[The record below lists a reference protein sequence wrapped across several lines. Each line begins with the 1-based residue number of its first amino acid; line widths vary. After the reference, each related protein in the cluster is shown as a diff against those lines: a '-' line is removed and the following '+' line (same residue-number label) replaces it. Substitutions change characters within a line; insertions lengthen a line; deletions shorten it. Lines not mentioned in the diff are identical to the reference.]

1 MAATGFTPI
10 QLYRTATSGAA
21 PLAVNLADGELAIN
35 YNTADL
41 AIYAKNSAGVV
52 KMIMN
57 NPAGLKYPTAD
68 GTANQVVKTDG
79 AGNLSFTSISG
90 IAVSTFS
97 AGTTGLTPSSPTS
110 GAVTLAGTLAVAN
123 GGTGVTTSTGSGNN
137 VLSTSPTLVTPILGT
152 PTSVTLTNG
161 TGLPLSTGVTGTLA
175 VANGGTG
182 QTSYTDGQLLIGN
195 STGNTLAKSTLTAG
209 TGISITNG
217 SGAIT
222 IAATGIAGV
231 STFSAGTTGFTPSTG
246 TSGAVTLAGTLA
258 VANGGTGATTAGTAR
273 SNLSAAAS
281 GSNSDIT
288 SLSGLTTAL
297 SVVQGGTGQTT
308 FTDGQLLIGNS
319 SGNTLTKATLTA
331 GANVTITNAGGSIT
345 IAASGGG
352 TGSGTVNSGTSGQL
366 TYYASTGTAVSGL
379 TTGTGVTTALGV
391 NTGSSG
397 AFVVNGGALGTPSS
411 GTLTNATGLPLST
424 GVTGTLPVANGGT
437 GLTATPTNGQLDI
450 GNGTGFTRTTLTAGS
465 NISITNGS
473 GSITIASTASGGGQ
487 TQGGFQ
493 SSATSLYPG
502 WGLSAS
508 SASTFVLTT
517 SRVYYAAFVV
527 GQSTTFTKI
536 GILVTTLQAGKVA
549 RLGIYNWS
557 GGKSTTL
564 VLDAGT
570 VSLGTS
576 GISEITISQT
586 LSAGVYS
593 LAIIADSSTA
603 EVRGAQTSVQV
614 ASFMYGLNDVNSGT
628 NTIMQYE
635 AGTGSTLPSTASTSP
650 INLITNNPPLVW
662 LRV

>member
-1 MAATGFTPI
+1 MAASGYTPI
-10 QLYRTATSGAA
+10 QLYRTATSGLA
-21 PLAVNLADGELAIN
+21 PDAGSLTNGEIAIN
-35 YNTADL
+35 YYTGDM
-41 AIYAKNSAGVV
+41 AIYAKNSAGAV
-52 KMIMN
+52 KLIMN

-68 GTANQVVKTDG
+68 GTINQVVKTDG
-79 AGNLSFTSISG
+79 AGNLSFTSLSG

-97 AGTTGLTPSSPTS
+97 GGSTGLTPSTATA
-110 GAVTLAGTLAVAN
+110 GAITLGGTLVVAN
-123 GGTGVTTSTGSGNN
+123 GGTGVTTSTGSGSN
-137 VLSTSPTLVTPILGT
+137 VLSTSPTLVTPVLGTPTSATLTNATGLPLTTGVTGTLPVANGGTGVTTSTGSGSTVLSTSPTFVTPILGT

-161 TGLPLSTGVTGTLA
+161 TGLPISTGVSGLGTGVATALAVNVGTAGAPVVNGGALGTPSSGTLTNATGLPLSTGVTGNLPVTNL
-175 VANGGTG
+175 
-182 QTSYTDGQLLIGN
+182 N
-195 STGNTLAKSTLTAG
+195 S
-209 TGISITNG
+209 
-217 SGAIT
+217 
-222 IAATGIAGV
+222 
-231 STFSAGTTGFTPSTG
+231 G
-246 TSGAVTLAGTLA
+246 TSAS
-258 VANGGTGATTAGTAR
+258 ATTFWRGDGTWATP
-273 SNLSAAAS
+273 AS
-281 GSNSDIT
+281 S
-288 SLSGLTTAL
+288 
-297 SVVQGGTGQTT
+297 
-308 FTDGQLLIGNS
+308 
-319 SGNTLTKATLTA
+319 
-331 GANVTITNAGGSIT
+331 
-345 IAASGGG
+345 
-352 TGSGTVNSGTSGQL
+352 GSGTVNSGTSGQI

-391 NTGSSG
+391 NTGSAG

-411 GTLTNATGLPLST
+411 GTLTNATGLPLTT
-424 GVTGTLPVANGGT
+424 GVTGTLPIANGGT
-437 GLTATPTNGQLDI
+437 GLTTTPANGALDI

-487 TQGGFQ
+487 TQGGVQ
-493 SSATSLYPG
+493 SSATFLYPG
-502 WGLSAS
+502 WGLSAT
-508 SASTFVLTT
+508 AAATFVLTT

-536 GILVTTLQAGKVA
+536 GISVTTLQAGKVA

-628 NTIMQYE
+628 NTVMQYE

>member
-1 MAATGFTPI
+1 MAAPGYTPI
-10 QLYRTATSGAA
+10 QLYRTVTSGAA
-21 PLAVNLADGELAIN
+21 PAAGDLTNGELAIN
-35 YNTADL
+35 YYTGDMAL
-41 AIYAKNSAGVV
+41 YAKSSTGSV
-52 KMIMN
+52 IRLMN
-57 NPAGLKYPTAD
+57 NPVGLKYPTAD
-68 GTANQVVKTDG
+68 GTAGQIVKTDG
-79 AGNLSFTSISG
+79 SGNLSFASLSTLG
-90 IAVSTFS
+90 VSTFS
-97 AGTTGLTPSSPTS
+97 GGSTGLTPNSATA
-110 GAVTLAGTLAVAN
+110 GAITLAGTLAVAN
-123 GGTGVTTSTGSGNN
+123 GGTGVTTSTGTGNN
-137 VLSTSPTLVTPILGT
+137 VLSTSPTLVTPVLGT
-152 PTSVTLTNG
+152 PTSVTLTNA
-161 TGLPLSTGVTGTLA
+161 TGLPLSTGVTGNLPVTNL
-175 VANGGTG
+175 
-182 QTSYTDGQLLIGN
+182 N
-195 STGNTLAKSTLTAG
+195 S
-209 TGISITNG
+209 
-217 SGAIT
+217 
-222 IAATGIAGV
+222 
-231 STFSAGTTGFTPSTG
+231 G
-246 TSGAVTLAGTLA
+246 TSAS
-258 VANGGTGATTAGTAR
+258 ATTFWRGDGTWATP
-273 SNLSAAAS
+273 AS
-281 GSNSDIT
+281 S
-288 SLSGLTTAL
+288 
-297 SVVQGGTGQTT
+297 
-308 FTDGQLLIGNS
+308 
-319 SGNTLTKATLTA
+319 
-331 GANVTITNAGGSIT
+331 
-345 IAASGGG
+345 
-352 TGSGTVNSGTSGQL
+352 GSGTVNSGTSGQL

-391 NTGSSG
+391 NTGSAG

-576 GISEITISQT
+576 GTSEITISQT

-635 AGTGSTLPSTASTSP
+635 AGTGSTLPSTASASP

>member
-1 MAATGFTPI
+1 MLKVASGGSGGGGSGTVNSG
-10 QLYRTATSGAA
+10 TSGQ
-21 PLAVNLADGELAIN
+21 IT
-35 YNTADL
+35 Y
-41 AIYAKNSAGVV
+41 YA
-52 KMIMN
+52 
-57 NPAGLKYPTAD
+57 TT
-68 GTANQVVKTDG
+68 GTA
-79 AGNLSFTSISG
+79 
-90 IAVSTFS
+90 VS
-97 AGTTGLTPSSPTS
+97 GLTT
-110 GAVTLAGTLAVAN
+110 
-123 GGTGVTTSTGSGNN
+123 GTGVTTALGVNVGSAGAFIVNGGA
-137 VLSTSPTLVTPILGT
+137 LGT
-152 PTSVTLTNG
+152 PSGGTLTNATG
-161 TGLPLSTGVTGTLA
+161 LPISTGISGLGTGVATALAVNVGSAGAPLVNGGVLGTPSSGTLTNATGLPLTTGVTGNLPVTNLNSGTGASSTTFWRGDGTWATPSGGGGSGTVNSGTAGQITYYASTGTAVSGLTTGTGVTTALGVNTGSAGAFVVNGGALGTPSSGTLTNATGLPLSTGVTGNLPVTNL
-175 VANGGTG
+175 
-182 QTSYTDGQLLIGN
+182 N
-195 STGNTLAKSTLTAG
+195 S
-209 TGISITNG
+209 
-217 SGAIT
+217 
-222 IAATGIAGV
+222 
-231 STFSAGTTGFTPSTG
+231 G
-246 TSGAVTLAGTLA
+246 TSAS
-258 VANGGTGATTAGTAR
+258 ATTFWRGDGTWATP
-273 SNLSAAAS
+273 AS
-281 GSNSDIT
+281 S
-288 SLSGLTTAL
+288 
-297 SVVQGGTGQTT
+297 
-308 FTDGQLLIGNS
+308 
-319 SGNTLTKATLTA
+319 
-331 GANVTITNAGGSIT
+331 
-345 IAASGGG
+345 
-352 TGSGTVNSGTSGQL
+352 GSGTVNSGTSGQL

-391 NTGSSG
+391 NTGSAG

-576 GISEITISQT
+576 GTSEITISQT

-635 AGTGSTLPSTASTSP
+635 AGTGSTLPSTASASP